1 MAQKEKRNAFSHE
14 PTCEPTTSFKGLAA
28 LILQSL
34 RLIKKKKEN
43 GDTHG
48 TLPSDITVAI
58 AIEIRMEHGNVNEQR
73 ECVGI

>member
-1 MAQKEKRNAFSHE
+1 MSQQQALKVSGCAN
-14 PTCEPTTSFKGLAA
+14 PTISQINKK
-28 LILQSL
+28 
-34 RLIKKKKEN
+34 KKKKEN

>member
-1 MAQKEKRNAFSHE
+1 MSQQQALKVSGCTN
-14 PTCEPTTSFKGLAA
+14 PTISQ
-28 LILQSL
+28 IN
-34 RLIKKKKEN
+34 KKEN

-48 TLPSDITVAI
+48 TLPSDIAVAI